1 MSNLQ
6 PVNNQRQTFSERAR
20 LFWLRMIEPHPSVT
34 EVGEFHRAQLLST
47 LTLIL
52 SVFLFIALLSQPKSI
67 GVFLAL
73 VGITLTSFALSRTK
87 YYRLGAYLFTYA
99 FTAVGFIQIYQGT
112 ASSIESSIFSTV
124 TISLIFSSVLLS
136 QRGFLSLVIFSTLAA
151 FTAPLYSNTPI
162 TTSESFAR
170 TGGVVLVIGAI
181 LYGIQI
187 FRANLEKESLKALLD
202 TNRDLED
209 ITTNLE
215 QRIEVR
221 TLELEK
227 ANQQVQAR
235 AARLQIV
242 SEISQE
248 ITSNVDQQ
256 PKELLNRIA
265 RSISEK
271 FGYYHVGIF
280 LLDENREFAVLR
292 AANSEG
298 GQRMLN
304 RRHQLKVG
312 GIGIVGYVSQG
323 GRPRIALD
331 TGSDAVFF
339 NNPDLPKTRSEIAL
353 PLKYGP
359 TIIGVLDVQST
370 YPSAFTEEDANLL
383 STLTNQIAIVINTML
398 ANEHGEFGLSSQNRV
413 NRGEKI
419 LSRQTQSGYSYF
431 PDGTISSA
439 EFAKNPAIDQAI
451 ATGET
456 VILTQPTKDNPAVL
470 AVPVKFRDQVIGII
484 HIEAAEV
491 NRKWTEDEVL
501 MVQAISDRAAF
512 ALENAR
518 LLEETR
524 RRAEQ
529 EETIANVTTQIGAST
544 DFNRILQTTIQELG
558 RVLGTSRS
566 FIQLGIPPENE
577 DITEENTTVKTY

>member
-6 PVNNQRQTFSERAR
+6 PVNNQGQTFSERAR
-20 LFWLRMIEPHPSVT
+20 QFWLRIIKPHPSVT
-34 EVGEFHRAQLLST
+34 EIGEFHRAQLLSLT
-47 LTLIL
+47 TLIL
-52 SVFLFIALLSQPKSI
+52 SVFLFSALLSQPKSI

-73 VGITLTSFALSRTK
+73 GGITLISYVFSRTK
-87 YYRLGAYLFTYA
+87 YYRLGAYIFTYA
-99 FTAVGFIQIYQGT
+99 FTAVGFIRIYQGT
-112 ASSIESSIFSTV
+112 ASSIEASIFSTV

-136 QRGFLSLVIFSTLAA
+136 QRGFLILAILSTIAT
-151 FTAPLYSNTPI
+151 FTAPFYSNTPI
-162 TTSESFAR
+162 TASDTFAL

-187 FRANLEKESLKALLD
+187 FRTNLEKENLRELSN
-202 TNRDLED
+202 TNRELED
-209 ITTNLE
+209 IKTNLE
-215 QRIEVR
+215 QRSEVR
-221 TLELEK
+221 TLELDK
-227 ANQQVQAR
+227 ANQQVQAK
-235 AARLQIV
+235 AARLQII

-256 PKELLNRIA
+256 PKELLNLIA

-271 FGYYHVGIF
+271 FGFYHVGIF

-359 TIIGVLDVQST
+359 TIIGVLDVQSI

-383 STLTNQIAIVINTML
+383 STLTNQIAIVVNTML
-398 ANEHGEFGLSSQNRV
+398 ANEYGRFGLPHS
-413 NRGEKI
+413 EK
-419 LSRQTQSGYSYF
+419 LSSRQMQGGYSYF
-431 PDGTISSA
+431 PDGTISSGV
-439 EFAKNPAIDQAI
+439 FADNPSIDQAI

-470 AVPVKFRDQVIGII
+470 AVPVKFRNQVIGII
-484 HIEAAEV
+484 HIKAADV
-491 NRKWTEDEVL
+491 NRKWTEDEVI

-518 LLEETR
+518 LLEDTS

-529 EETIANVTTQIGAST
+529 EETIASVTTQIGAST

-558 RVLGTSRS
+558 RALGATRS
-566 FIQLGIPPENE
+566 FIQLGMAPENE
-577 DITEENTTVKTY
+577 KIAEENKTVNTFK